1 MVNRLFG
8 TWWINCES
16 HMCSSVAVGHDSD
29 LVLTSFW
36 TSFFHQLTS
45 HKLCGKWLFSFNC
58 TVWLDCSCCRCGS
71 CCWFL
76 LASDGFCLLL
86 LASACS
92 CCFLPTAAVF
102 CSWLFR
108 ACGGRSSMQK
118 RRWEQS
124 WWDFEFRCSSGYNA
138 NRIQLCTVCLKGNFN
153 WTIPLRFDLLSS
165 SPHSVEWASAIGKSH
180 VRGQ

>member
-1 MVNRLFG
+1 
-8 TWWINCES
+8 
-16 HMCSSVAVGHDSD
+16 MCSSVAVGHDSD

-36 TSFFHQLTS
+36 TSFFPQLTS
-45 HKLCGKWLFSFNC
+45 HKLCGKWLFSFTC

-102 CSWLFR
+102 CWIFFGCDFSGPVV
-108 ACGGRSSMQK
+108 GGVPCRKGDGSKVGGTSGSAVAVAIMPIGFSHAQYALNEILI
-118 RRWEQS
+118 EQ
-124 WWDFEFRCSSGYNA
+124 Y
-138 NRIQLCTVCLKGNFN
+138 
-153 WTIPLRFDLLSS
+153 
-165 SPHSVEWASAIGKSH
+165 H
-180 VRGQ
+180 

>member
-8 TWWINCES
+8 TSWINCES

-36 TSFFHQLTS
+36 TSFFPQLTS

-102 CSWLFR
+102 CWIFFGCDFSGPVV
-108 ACGGRSSMQK
+108 GGVPCRKGDGSKVGGTSGSAVAVAIMPIGFSHAQYALNEILI
-118 RRWEQS
+118 EQ
-124 WWDFEFRCSSGYNA
+124 Y
-138 NRIQLCTVCLKGNFN
+138 
-153 WTIPLRFDLLSS
+153 
-165 SPHSVEWASAIGKSH
+165 H
-180 VRGQ
+180 